1 MNLGTGRQTLDR
13 NLDVVRDVSGLDGQ
27 LHGVV
32 LDRDDRLDGGGSH
45 EVDGHVNVDLLALTN
60 DDEVNVLDDRPDR
73 VALDVLGQGQ
83 VVLAVDL
90 DGEQDVGDL
99 EGQHRL
105 VARQADMNR
114 VGAVAVH
121 DGGDVV
127 FAADGAGGTLAERGA
142 RYGDKLV
149 PGSLGLGH
157 GALQCCRSARR

>member
-32 LDRDDRLDGGGSH
+32 LDRDDRLDGGCSH

-60 DDEVNVLDDRPDR
+60 DDEVNVLDDRLDR

-83 VVLAVDL
+83 VVLTADL

-99 EGQHRL
+99 EGHHRL
-105 VARQADMNR
+105 VSWQADVDR

-121 DGGDVV
+121 DGGDAV
-127 FAADGAGGTLAERGA
+127 FAPDATGGTLAELGAGRGDELA
-142 RYGDKLV
+142 
-149 PGSLGLGH
+149 LGRVGH
-157 GALQCCRSARR
+157 GVLLCCRSARR